1 MIRKNIKVNR
11 NGVYLDRLNFI
22 ATQIDDEKRLIWIG
36 RNTSWKGLNKFIE
49 IINFDELKDI
59 SVLIYVPYGAED
71 IRKILAGRKLVEIKE
86 GLTLRQHEAKRFDVH
101 FYPVDYGNN
110 VHFIESISLNV
121 LEFATMGIPSLVKE
135 KGVSTWPELVE
146 SGLLFETNWN
156 DKDSILNNLDR
167 AFKVRLFKEEIDR
180 IRSIISIKNHL
191 INLIQN
197 ES

>member
-1 MIRKNIKVNR
+1 MLFR
-11 NGVYLDRLNFI
+11 
-22 ATQIDDEKRLIWIG
+22 
-36 RNTSWKGLNKFIE
+36 S
-49 IINFDELKDI
+49 
-59 SVLIYVPYGAED
+59 
-71 IRKILAGRKLVEIKE
+71 
-86 GLTLRQHEAKRFDVH
+86 
-101 FYPVDYGNN
+101 GNN

-121 LEFATMGIPSLVKE
+121 LEFATIGIPSLVTE